1 MNLAIDMA
9 TKTSS
14 RSGEYPQWVKWID
27 CPFEIHYVNISNFI
41 CKHIMCSAVIPS
53 WQKSDFASFLTS
65 GILNNALFLL
75 SSLEAVYYWCWCDIY
90 IYIYPC
96 DSIVHLNLFR
106 SDLSLPTWS
115 MGVLAALWRSS
126 RLILNPTAK
135 CSRMKLQLYREIF
148 FTFRSET
155 RLTDSL
161 RCLDRMTSR
170 HIFFVKDENW
180 NFRVRLLRQS
190 KGGQGCGEWSIM
202 RHLNDV
208 NCSISVG
215 SGAGKLFNEVSFY
228 GFTMRWMH

>member
-1 MNLAIDMA
+1 MLCCY
-9 TKTSS
+9 T
-14 RSGEYPQWVKWID
+14 
-27 CPFEIHYVNISNFI
+27 
-41 CKHIMCSAVIPS
+41 
-53 WQKSDFASFLTS
+53 FLTEIRFCVFPHLRHIEQCVIS
-65 GILNNALFLL
+65 VVLFGGSVLL
-75 SSLEAVYYWCWCDIY
+75 MLMWYIY